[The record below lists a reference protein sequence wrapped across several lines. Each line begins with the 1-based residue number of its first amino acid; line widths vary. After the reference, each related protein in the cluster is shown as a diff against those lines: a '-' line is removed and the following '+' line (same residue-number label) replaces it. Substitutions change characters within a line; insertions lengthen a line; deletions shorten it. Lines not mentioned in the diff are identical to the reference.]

1 MKWEREA
8 CSEQKLAQEELNSSA
23 KALIKLIYQER
34 RGFYPS
40 FSFGLFLSLHNSLKK
55 TTLISSDLYH
65 KPDTN

>member
-1 MKWEREA
+1 MKPLGSSVA
-8 CSEQKLAQEELNSSA
+8 FISQE
-23 KALIKLIYQER
+23 
-34 RGFYPS
+34 PT